1 MVVAPTDEKP
11 EKYAM
16 NLQAENVSWSV
27 AAKQIVDA
35 VSLVVDEGEFVGLI
49 GPNGSGKSSLLRTIY
64 RILQPDTGVIE
75 LDGTNVWDVTPSEVA
90 RQMAVVMQESTGD
103 FDFSVREIVMMG
115 RNPHKGMFDR
125 ETVWDIQLADDALDQ
140 VGIIDFAQRSFLTL
154 SGGEKQRVLIARALV
169 QQAKFLVLDEPTNHL
184 DIHYQLEILEL
195 VKSLGTTT
203 IAALHELNLA
213 ALYCDRLYVL
223 KQGQLVASGT
233 PEAVLHPDLIRDVYG
248 VWSEVSLHSLTGKLT
263 ITFFPE
269 KVGRLLDKNN
279 KR

>member
-1 MVVAPTDEKP
+1 
-11 EKYAM
+11 M

>member
-1 MVVAPTDEKP
+1 
-11 EKYAM
+11 M
-16 NLQAENVSWSV
+16 NLQTKNVSWSV

-64 RILQPDTGVIE
+64 RILQPDTGVVE
-75 LDGTNVWDVTPSEVA
+75 LGETNVWDITPREVA
-90 RQMAVVMQESTGD
+90 RQMAVVMQERTGY
-103 FDFSVREIVMMG
+103 FDFSVHEIVLMG
-115 RNPHKGMFDR
+115 RNPHKSMFELD
-125 ETVWDIQLADDALDQ
+125 TVCDVQLVDDALARVD
-140 VGIIDFAQRSFLTL
+140 ITDLAQRSFLTL

-195 VKSLGTTT
+195 VKNLGTTT

-223 KQGQLVASGT
+223 KEGQLVASGT
-233 PEAVLHPDLIRDVYG
+233 PEAVLNPDLIRDVYD
-248 VWSEVSLHSLTGKLT
+248 VWSEVSLHSLTGKPT
-263 ITFFPE
+263 ISFFPE
-269 KVGRLLDKNN
+269 KLGRLLDKDNA
-279 KR
+279 R

>member
-125 ETVWDIQLADDALDQ
+125 ETVWDIQLVDDALDQ